1 MIAQELVTLLRFKL
15 EQSGIGRYRAAVQQ
29 VRKSAQ
35 SYGEAIQK
43 SNNTAVRGA
52 NQAAAAY
59 SRLGGIVRAVLGGI
73 GVRMLM
79 SIADDWASVEGRV
92 SLTTK
97 SVEEQKYVMDELF
110 KSAQRNRQEFT
121 ATADLFQKVA
131 RNKDDLGLSTDQTL
145 QLTDVIGK
153 SMVIGGGD
161 AGAQQA
167 ALLQLGQALSSGTLR
182 GDELNSILEQSPRL
196 AQAIADAF
204 GVPVG
209 KLREMGKEGRLT
221 SKELAQGL
229 LRQAD
234 KLNEEFERMPKT
246 FSGSFTIIRNKI
258 GQVVSGLNKSTRAAE
273 AFYKVSN
280 WLIDNFETL
289 AMIIAGSLVVT
300 KILSWQNALLE
311 ATGATNLLTAA
322 QIRLRQV
329 MTASNAR
336 TLGQWA
342 RLAAILY
349 GLYLIGDDIY
359 GWLKGDISVI
369 GGLIGR
375 AEEWADEIETV
386 KNILG
391 FIKDLLFGAGMTFKE
406 WAVKGFAI
414 LAVLMALVKIIG
426 VVFAVL
432 RGIRMMVAVIN
443 ALMMANPIVAILMII
458 IGLLLLIWYYWDDIK
473 AAGAAAW
480 DWIKAKALSAW
491 NSIKA
496 AAAAAWDWVLSRG
509 RAAWEGIK
517 TAVQAV
523 TDFVRAAWEGA
534 IKSVTGWIDSIVQSW
549 NNLKSLI
556 SGGFS
561 FSGFSAPAPAARG
574 GGSYVQTFN
583 TTVNGARDPAA
594 AANRVNNNFRY
605 RLSSPVLGR

>member
-35 SYGEAIQK
+35 GYGEAIQK

-73 GVRMLM
+73 GLSMLM
-79 SIADDWASVEGRV
+79 GMADDWASMEGRV

-209 KLREMGKEGRLT
+209 KLREMGKEGKLT

-229 LRQAD
+229 LKQAD

-246 FSGSFTIIRNKI
+246 FSGSFTIIRNKL
-258 GQVVSGLNKSTRAAE
+258 GQIVSNLNKSTHAAE

-280 WLIDNFETL
+280 WIIDNFEMLVTL
-289 AMIIAGSLVVT
+289 IGGGAVVAKFT
-300 KILSWQNALLE
+300 LWRNALLG

-322 QIRLRQV
+322 QIRLRRV
-329 MTASNAR
+329 MNAGVGR
-336 TLGQWA
+336 TLGQMV

-349 GLYLIGDDIY
+349 GLYLIGEDFY
-359 GWLKGDISVI
+359 VWLQGGDSLL
-369 GGLIGR
+369 GDLIGQSS
-375 AEEWADEIETV
+375 EWADEIETV
-386 KNILG
+386 KNIFG

-414 LAVLMALVKIIG
+414 LAVLMALAKIIG

-432 RGIRMMVAVIN
+432 RGIRMVVGVIN
-443 ALMMANPIVAILMII
+443 AMMMANPIAAILLII

-480 DWIKAKALSAW
+480 DWIKAKALAAW

-523 TDFVRAAWEGA
+523 TDFVKTAWDDA
-534 IKSVTGWIDSIVQSW
+534 IKAVTGWIDNIVQSW
-549 NNLKSLI
+549 NNLKNLV

-561 FSGFSAPAPAARG
+561 FSGFGGKAPMPNG
-574 GGSYVQTFN
+574 GNSYIQN
-583 TTVNGARDPAA
+583 ISNTVNGSPNPGRDAARLAD
-594 AANRVNNNFRY
+594 RY
-605 RLSSPVLGR
+605 RTPYPQTGKI

>member
-1 MIAQELVTLLRFKL
+1 MIAQELVTLIRFKL
-15 EQSGIGRYRAAVQQ
+15 EQSGIGRYRSAVQQ
-29 VRKSAQ
+29 VRQSAK
-35 SYGEAIQK
+35 SYGDAIQK
-43 SNNTAVRGA
+43 SNSTAVRGA

-59 SRLGGIVRAVLGGI
+59 SRLGSIMQTVLAGI
-73 GVRMLM
+73 GTRMLM
-79 SIADDWASVEGRV
+79 GMADDWASVEGRI

-97 SVEEQKYVMDELF
+97 SSEEQKYVMDELF

-229 LRQAD
+229 LKQAD

-258 GQVVSGLNKSTRAAE
+258 GQVIHGLNKASGAAE
-273 AFYKVSN
+273 VFYRITN
-280 WLIDNFETL
+280 WLIDNFEMLITL
-289 AMIIAGSLVVT
+289 IGGGLVLAKFT
-300 KILSWQNALLE
+300 LWRNAILG

-322 QIRLRQV
+322 QIRLRRV
-329 MTASNAR
+329 MNAGVGR
-336 TLGQWA
+336 TLGQMV

-349 GLYLIGDDIY
+349 GLYLIGEDFY
-359 GWLKGDISVI
+359 VWLQGGDSLL
-369 GGLIGR
+369 GDLIGQSS
-375 AEEWADEIETV
+375 EWADEIETV
-386 KNILG
+386 KNIFG
-391 FIKDLLFGAGMTFKE
+391 FIKYLLGGADMPLKE
-406 WAVKGFAI
+406 WIVKFAAI
-414 LAVLMALVKIIG
+414 FSIGMALVKTFSVMFSI
-426 VVFAVL
+426 L
-432 RGIRMMVAVIN
+432 RGIRMAVGLFSA
-443 ALMMANPIVAILMII
+443 ALTGPIGIILII

-534 IKSVTGWIDSIVQSW
+534 IKAVTGWIDSIVQSW
-549 NNLKSLI
+549 NNLKNLI
-556 SGGFS
+556 SGGFG
-561 FSGFSAPAPAARG
+561 FGGFSAPAPAARG

>member
-15 EQSGIGRYRAAVQQ
+15 EQAGIGRYRAAVQQ

-35 SYGEAIQK
+35 GYGEAIQK

-59 SRLGGIVRAVLGGI
+59 SRLGGIMRAVLGGI
-73 GVRMLM
+73 GVSMLM
-79 SIADDWASVEGRV
+79 GMADDWASVEGRV

-97 SVEEQKYVMDELF
+97 SAEEQKYVMDELF

-209 KLREMGKEGRLT
+209 KLLEMGKAGKLT

-229 LRQAD
+229 LKQAD
-234 KLNEEFERMPKT
+234 KLNEEFEKMPKT

-258 GQVVSGLNKSTRAAE
+258 GQIVHGLNESSGAAE
-273 AFYKVSN
+273 VFYRITN
-280 WLIDNFETL
+280 WLIDNFEMLVTL
-289 AMIIAGSLVVT
+289 IGGGAVIAKFVLWRNA
-300 KILSWQNALLE
+300 ILE
-311 ATGATNLLTAA
+311 THKATGLLTVA
-322 QIRLRQV
+322 QQKLQSV
-329 MTASNAR
+329 MNAGFGR
-336 TLGQWA
+336 TLGQMV

-349 GLYLIGDDIY
+349 GLYLIGEDFY
-359 GWLKGDISVI
+359 VWLQGGDSLL
-369 GGLIGR
+369 GDLIGQSS
-375 AEEWADEIETV
+375 EWADKIETV
-386 KNILG
+386 KNIFG
-391 FIKDLLFGAGMTFKE
+391 FIKYLLGGADMPLKE
-406 WAVKGFAI
+406 WLVKFAAI
-414 LAVLMALVKIIG
+414 FSIGMALVKLFGTAFSI
-426 VVFAVL
+426 L
-432 RGIRMMVAVIN
+432 RGICSAVG
-443 ALMMANPIVAILMII
+443 AFASLLASPIGILLII
-458 IGLLLLIWYYWDDIK
+458 IALAILIWYYWDEIK

-480 DWIKAKALSAW
+480 DWIKAKALAAW
-491 NSIKA
+491 DGIKA
-496 AAAAAWDWVLSRG
+496 AGAAAWDWVLSKG
-509 RAAWEGIK
+509 RAAWDGIK

-523 TDFVRAAWEGA
+523 TDFVKTTWDDA
-534 IKSVTGWIDSIVQSW
+534 IKAVTGWIDNIVQSW
-549 NNLKSLI
+549 NNLKNLV

-561 FSGFSAPAPAARG
+561 FPGFGGKAPMPNG
-574 GGSYVQTFN
+574 GNSYVQNIN
-583 TTVNGARDPAA
+583 TTVHGARDPGKTAGYINSRFNLPRPA
-594 AANRVNNNFRY
+594 
-605 RLSSPVLGR
+605 LGR

>member
-15 EQSGIGRYRAAVQQ
+15 EQSGIGRYCAAVQQ

-73 GVRMLM
+73 GVSMLM
-79 SIADDWASVEGRV
+79 GMADDWASVEGRV

-196 AQAIADAF
+196 AQAIANAF

-209 KLREMGKEGRLT
+209 KLREMGKEGKLT

-229 LRQAD
+229 LKQAD

-246 FSGSFTIIRNKI
+246 FSGSFTIIRNKL
-258 GQVVSGLNKSTRAAE
+258 GQIVSNLNKSTHAAE

-280 WLIDNFETL
+280 WIIDNFETL
-289 AMIIAGSLVVT
+289 ITLVGGGVLIAKFVLWRNAILDAHKASSLLNVA
-300 KILSWQNALLE
+300 WQAFNKENRFA
-311 ATGATNLLTAA
+311 
-322 QIRLRQV
+322 
-329 MTASNAR
+329 
-336 TLGQWA
+336 LGQML

-349 GLYLIGDDIY
+349 GLYLIGQDIY
-359 GWLKGDISVI
+359 VWLNGGISVT
-369 GGLIGR
+369 GSLIGR

-386 KNILG
+386 KNILA

-414 LAVLMALVKIIG
+414 LAVLMALAKIIG

-443 ALMMANPIVAILMII
+443 ALMIANPIVAILMII

-480 DWIKAKALSAW
+480 DWIKAKALAAW
-491 NSIKA
+491 NGIKA
-496 AAAAAWDWVLSRG
+496 AAAAAWDWVLSKG
-509 RAAWEGIK
+509 RAAWEGIRS
-517 TAVQAV
+517 AVQAV

-534 IKSVTGWIDSIVQSW
+534 IKAVTGWIDGIVQSW
-549 NNLKSLI
+549 NNLKNLV

-561 FSGFSAPAPAARG
+561 FSGFGGKAPMPNG
-574 GGSYVQTFN
+574 GGNVTQTFN
-583 TTVNGARDPAA
+583 TTVHGARDPGKTAGYINSRFNLPRPA
-594 AANRVNNNFRY
+594 
-605 RLSSPVLGR
+605 LGR

>member
-52 NQAAAAY
+52 NQAAAVY

-73 GVRMLM
+73 GVSMLM
-79 SIADDWASVEGRV
+79 GMADDWASVEGRV

-131 RNKDDLGLSTDQTL
+131 RNKGDLGLSTDQTL

-161 AGAQQA
+161 AGGQKA
-167 ALLQLGQALSSGTLR
+167 ALLPLGQALSSGTLR

-229 LRQAD
+229 LKQAD

-258 GQVVSGLNKSTRAAE
+258 GQVVSGLNKSARAAE

-280 WLIDNFETL
+280 WLIDNFEMLITL
-289 AMIIAGSLVVT
+289 IGGGVVIAKFVLWRNA
-300 KILSWQNALLE
+300 ILG

-322 QIRLRQV
+322 QMRLRRV
-329 MTASNAR
+329 MNAGVGR
-336 TLGQWA
+336 TLGQMV

-349 GLYLIGDDIY
+349 GLYLIGQDIY
-359 GWLKGDISVI
+359 VWLNGGVSVT
-369 GGLIGR
+369 GSLIGR

-391 FIKDLLFGAGMTFKE
+391 FIKYLLGGADMPLKE
-406 WAVKGFAI
+406 WIVKFAAI
-414 LAVLMALVKIIG
+414 FSIGIALVKTFSVIFSI
-426 VVFAVL
+426 L
-432 RGIRMMVAVIN
+432 RGIRMAVGLFSA
-443 ALMMANPIVAILMII
+443 ALTGPIGVILII

-480 DWIKAKALSAW
+480 DWIKAKALAAW
-491 NSIKA
+491 NGIKA

-523 TDFVRAAWEGA
+523 TDFVRTAWDGA
-534 IKSVTGWIDSIVQSW
+534 IRAVTGWIDNIVQSW
-549 NNLKSLI
+549 NNLKNLI

-561 FSGFSAPAPAARG
+561 FPGFGGKAPLANG
-574 GGSYVQTFN
+574 GGSYTQN
-583 TTVNGARDPAA
+583 NSITVNASNNPGRDARNAVPS
-594 AANRVNNNFRY
+594 FRIAH
-605 RLSSPVLGR
+605 PVVGKF

>member
-15 EQSGIGRYRAAVQQ
+15 EQAGIGRYRAAVQQ

-35 SYGEAIQK
+35 SYGETIQK

-52 NQAAAAY
+52 NQA
-59 SRLGGIVRAVLGGI
+59 RAVLGGI
-73 GVRMLM
+73 GVSMLM
-79 SIADDWASVEGRV
+79 GMADDWASVEGRV

-209 KLREMGKEGRLT
+209 KLREMGKEGKLT

-229 LRQAD
+229 LKQAD

-273 AFYKVSN
+273 AFYRVSN
-280 WLIDNFETL
+280 WIIDNFEMLVTL
-289 AMIIAGSLVVT
+289 IGGGAIIAKFVL
-300 KILSWQNALLE
+300 WRNAIME
-311 ATGATNLLTAA
+311 ATGATNLFTLA
-322 QIRLRQV
+322 QQKLQSV
-329 MTASNAR
+329 MNAGFGR
-336 TLGQWA
+336 TLGQMV

-349 GLYLIGDDIY
+349 GLYLIGEDFY
-359 GWLKGDISVI
+359 VWLQGGDSLL
-369 GGLIGR
+369 GDLIGQSS
-375 AEEWADEIETV
+375 EWADEIETV
-386 KNILG
+386 KNIFG

-414 LAVLMALVKIIG
+414 LAVLMALAKIIG

-432 RGIRMMVAVIN
+432 RGIRMVVGVIN
-443 ALMMANPIVAILMII
+443 AMMMANPIAAILLII

-480 DWIKAKALSAW
+480 DWIKAKALAAW
-491 NSIKA
+491 NGIKA
-496 AAAAAWDWVLSRG
+496 AAAAAWDWVLSKG
-509 RAAWEGIK
+509 LAAWDGIK

-523 TDFVRAAWEGA
+523 TDFVKTAWDDA
-534 IKSVTGWIDSIVQSW
+534 IKAVTGWIDSIVQSW
-549 NNLKSLI
+549 NNLKNLV

-561 FSGFSAPAPAARG
+561 FPGFGGKAPLANS
-574 GGSYVQTFN
+574 GGSYTQN
-583 TTVNGARDPAA
+583 NSIIVNASNNPGRDARNAVPS
-594 AANRVNNNFRY
+594 FRIPH
-605 RLSSPVLGR
+605 PVVGKF

>member
-73 GVRMLM
+73 GLSMLM
-79 SIADDWASVEGRV
+79 GMADDWASVEGRV

-209 KLREMGKEGRLT
+209 KLREMGKEGKLT

-229 LRQAD
+229 LKQAD

-273 AFYKVSN
+273 VFYRITN
-280 WLIDNFETL
+280 WLIDNFEMLVTL
-289 AMIIAGSLVVT
+289 IGGGAVIAKFVLWRNAILDAHKATSLLNVA
-300 KILSWQNALLE
+300 WQAFNKENRFA
-311 ATGATNLLTAA
+311 
-322 QIRLRQV
+322 
-329 MTASNAR
+329 
-336 TLGQWA
+336 LGQML

-349 GLYLIGDDIY
+349 GLYLIGQDIY
-359 GWLKGDISVI
+359 VWLNGGISVT
-369 GGLIGR
+369 GSLIGR

-414 LAVLMALVKIIG
+414 LAVLMALAKIIG

-443 ALMMANPIVAILMII
+443 ALMIANPIVAILMII

-480 DWIKAKALSAW
+480 DWIKAKALAAW
-491 NSIKA
+491 NGIKA
-496 AAAAAWDWVLSRG
+496 AAAAAWDWVLSKG
-509 RAAWEGIK
+509 RAAWEGIRS
-517 TAVQAV
+517 AVQAV

-534 IKSVTGWIDSIVQSW
+534 IKAVTGWIDNIVQSW
-549 NNLKSLI
+549 NNLKNLV

-561 FSGFSAPAPAARG
+561 FSGFGGKAPMPNG
-574 GGSYVQTFN
+574 GNSYVQNIN
-583 TTVNGARDPAA
+583 TTVHGARDPGKTAGYINSRFNLPRPA
-594 AANRVNNNFRY
+594 
-605 RLSSPVLGR
+605 LGG

>member
-15 EQSGIGRYRAAVQQ
+15 EQAGIGRYRAAVQQ

-35 SYGEAIQK
+35 DYGEAIQK

-73 GVRMLM
+73 GVSMLM
-79 SIADDWASVEGRV
+79 GMADDWASVEGRV

-209 KLREMGKEGRLT
+209 KLREMGKEGKLT

-229 LRQAD
+229 LKQAD

-246 FSGSFTIIRNKI
+246 FSGSFTIIRNKL

-280 WLIDNFETL
+280 WLIDNFEMLITL
-289 AMIIAGSLVVT
+289 IGGGLVVAKFT
-300 KILSWQNALLE
+300 LWRNALLE
-311 ATGATNLLTAA
+311 ATGATNLLTLA
-322 QIRLRQV
+322 QQKLHAV
-329 MTASNAR
+329 MNAGVGR
-336 TLGQWA
+336 TLGQMV

-349 GLYLIGDDIY
+349 GLYLIGEDFY
-359 GWLKGDISVI
+359 VWLQGGDSLL
-369 GGLIGR
+369 GDLIGQS
-375 AEEWADEIETV
+375 ADWADEIETV
-386 KNILG
+386 KNIFG
-391 FIKDLLFGAGMTFKE
+391 FIKELLFGAGMTFKE

-414 LAVLMALVKIIG
+414 LAVLMALAKIIG

-432 RGIRMMVAVIN
+432 RGIRTMVAVIN
-443 ALMMANPIVAILMII
+443 ALMMANPIIAILTIV

-480 DWIKAKALSAW
+480 DWIKAKALAAW
-491 NSIKA
+491 NGIKA
-496 AAAAAWDWVLSRG
+496 AAAAAWDWVLSKG

-523 TDFVRAAWEGA
+523 TDFVKTAWDSA
-534 IKSVTGWIDSIVQSW
+534 IKAVTGWIDGIVQSW
-549 NNLKSLI
+549 NNLKNLV

-561 FSGFSAPAPAARG
+561 FSGFGGKAPMPNG
-574 GGSYVQTFN
+574 GGNVTQTIN
-583 TTVNGARDPAA
+583 TTVYGAGDPGRTAA
-594 AANRVNNNFRY
+594 YINSRFNLPNP
-605 RLSSPVLGR
+605 SLGRS

>member
-15 EQSGIGRYRAAVQQ
+15 EQAGIGRYRAAVQQ

-35 SYGEAIQK
+35 GYGEAIQK

-73 GVRMLM
+73 GVSMLM
-79 SIADDWASVEGRV
+79 GMADDWASVEGRV

-209 KLREMGKEGRLT
+209 KLREMGKEGKLT

-229 LRQAD
+229 LKQAD

-273 AFYKVSN
+273 AFYEVSN
-280 WLIDNFETL
+280 WIIDNFETL
-289 AMIIAGSLVVT
+289 ITLVGGGAVIAKFVLWRNA
-300 KILSWQNALLE
+300 ILDAHKATSFLNVAWQAFNKENRFA
-311 ATGATNLLTAA
+311 
-322 QIRLRQV
+322 
-329 MTASNAR
+329 
-336 TLGQWA
+336 LGQML

-349 GLYLIGDDIY
+349 GLYLIGEDIY
-359 GWLKGDISVI
+359 VWLQGGVSVT

-375 AEEWADEIETV
+375 ASEWKEQIETV

-391 FIKDLLFGAGMTFKE
+391 FIKELLFGAGMTFKE
-406 WAVKGFAI
+406 WAIKGFAI

-432 RGIRMMVAVIN
+432 RGIRTMVAVIN
-443 ALMMANPIVAILMII
+443 ALMMANPIVAILMVI

-480 DWIKAKALSAW
+480 DWIKAKALAAW
-491 NSIKA
+491 NGIKA
-496 AAAAAWDWVLSRG
+496 AAAAAWDWVLSKG

-523 TDFVRAAWEGA
+523 TDFVKTAWDSA
-534 IKSVTGWIDSIVQSW
+534 IKAVTGWIDGIVQSW
-549 NNLKSLI
+549 NNLKNLV

-561 FSGFSAPAPAARG
+561 FGGFSAPAPAARG
-574 GGSYVQTFN
+574 GGSYVQNFN
-583 TTVNGARDPAA
+583 TTVNGAPDPAE

-605 RLSSPVLGR
+605 RLSSPALGG

>member
-73 GVRMLM
+73 GLSMLM
-79 SIADDWASVEGRV
+79 GMADDWASVEGRV

-209 KLREMGKEGRLT
+209 KLREMGKEGKLT

-229 LRQAD
+229 LKQAD

-273 AFYKVSN
+273 AFYRVSN
-280 WLIDNFETL
+280 WIIDNFEMLVTL
-289 AMIIAGSLVVT
+289 IGGGAVIAKFVLWRNA
-300 KILSWQNALLE
+300 ILG

-322 QIRLRQV
+322 QMRLRRV
-329 MTASNAR
+329 MNAGVGR
-336 TLGQWA
+336 TLGQMV

-349 GLYLIGDDIY
+349 GLYLIGQDIY
-359 GWLKGDISVI
+359 VWLNGGVSVT
-369 GGLIGR
+369 GSLIGR

-391 FIKDLLFGAGMTFKE
+391 FIKYLLGGADMPLKE
-406 WAVKGFAI
+406 WIVKFAAI
-414 LAVLMALVKIIG
+414 FSIGIALVKTFSVIFSI
-426 VVFAVL
+426 L
-432 RGIRMMVAVIN
+432 RGIRMAVGLFSA
-443 ALMMANPIVAILMII
+443 ALTGPIGVILII

-480 DWIKAKALSAW
+480 DWIKAKALAAW
-491 NSIKA
+491 NGIKA

-523 TDFVRAAWEGA
+523 TDFVRTAWDGA
-534 IKSVTGWIDSIVQSW
+534 IRAVTGWIDNIVQSW
-549 NNLKSLI
+549 NNLKNLI

-561 FSGFSAPAPAARG
+561 FPGFGGKAPLANG
-574 GGSYVQTFN
+574 GGSYTQN
-583 TTVNGARDPAA
+583 NSITVNASNNPGRDARNAVPS
-594 AANRVNNNFRY
+594 FRIAH
-605 RLSSPVLGR
+605 PVVGKF

>member
-73 GVRMLM
+73 GVSMLM
-79 SIADDWASVEGRV
+79 GMADDWASVEGRV

-209 KLREMGKEGRLT
+209 KLREMGKEGKLT

-229 LRQAD
+229 LKQAD

-280 WLIDNFETL
+280 WIIDNFEML
-289 AMIIAGSLVVT
+289 VMLIGGGAVIAKFVLWRNAILDAHKATSLLNVA
-300 KILSWQNALLE
+300 WQAFNKENRFA
-311 ATGATNLLTAA
+311 
-322 QIRLRQV
+322 
-329 MTASNAR
+329 
-336 TLGQWA
+336 LGQML

-349 GLYLIGDDIY
+349 GLYLIGEDIY
-359 GWLKGDISVI
+359 VWLQGGVSVT

-375 AEEWADEIETV
+375 ASEWKEQIETV

-391 FIKDLLFGAGMTFKE
+391 FIKELLFGAGMTFKE
-406 WAVKGFAI
+406 WAIKGFAI
-414 LAVLMALVKIIG
+414 LAVLMALAKIIG

-443 ALMMANPIVAILMII
+443 ALMIANPIVAILMII

-480 DWIKAKALSAW
+480 DWIKAKALAAW
-491 NSIKA
+491 NGIKA
-496 AAAAAWDWVLSRG
+496 AAAAAWDWVLSKG
-509 RAAWEGIK
+509 RAAWEGIRS
-517 TAVQAV
+517 AVQAV

-534 IKSVTGWIDSIVQSW
+534 IKAVTGWIDNIVQSW
-549 NNLKSLI
+549 NNLKNLV

-561 FSGFSAPAPAARG
+561 FSGFGGKAPMPNG
-574 GGSYVQTFN
+574 GGNVTQTFN
-583 TTVNGARDPAA
+583 TTVHGARDPGRT
-594 AANRVNNNFRY
+594 AANINARFN
-605 RLSSPVLGR
+605 LSNPYLGK

>member
-73 GVRMLM
+73 GVSMLM
-79 SIADDWASVEGRV
+79 GMADDWASVEGRV

-161 AGAQQA
+161 TGAQQA

-196 AQAIADAF
+196 AQAIANAF

-209 KLREMGKEGRLT
+209 KLREMGKEGKLT

-229 LRQAD
+229 LKQAD

-246 FSGSFTIIRNKI
+246 FSGSFTIIRNKL
-258 GQVVSGLNKSTRAAE
+258 GQIVSNLNKSTHAAE

-280 WLIDNFETL
+280 WIIDNFETL
-289 AMIIAGSLVVT
+289 ITLVGGGVLIAKFVLWRNAILDAHKASSLLNVA
-300 KILSWQNALLE
+300 WQAFNKENRFA
-311 ATGATNLLTAA
+311 
-322 QIRLRQV
+322 
-329 MTASNAR
+329 
-336 TLGQWA
+336 LGQML

-349 GLYLIGDDIY
+349 GLYLIGQDIY
-359 GWLKGDISVI
+359 VWLNGGISVT
-369 GGLIGR
+369 GSLIGR

-386 KNILG
+386 KNILA

-414 LAVLMALVKIIG
+414 LAVLMALAKIIG

-443 ALMMANPIVAILMII
+443 ALMIANPIVAILMII

-480 DWIKAKALSAW
+480 DWIKAKALAAW
-491 NSIKA
+491 NGIKA
-496 AAAAAWDWVLSRG
+496 AAAAAWDWVLSKG
-509 RAAWEGIK
+509 RAAWEGIRS
-517 TAVQAV
+517 AVQAV

-534 IKSVTGWIDSIVQSW
+534 IKAVTGWIDGIVQSW
-549 NNLKSLI
+549 NNLKNLV

-561 FSGFSAPAPAARG
+561 FSGFGGKAPMPNG
-574 GGSYVQTFN
+574 GGNVTQTFN
-583 TTVNGARDPAA
+583 TTVHGARDPGKTAGYINSRFNLPRPA
-594 AANRVNNNFRY
+594 
-605 RLSSPVLGR
+605 LGR

>member
-15 EQSGIGRYRAAVQQ
+15 EQAGIGRYRAAVQQ

-35 SYGEAIQK
+35 DYGEAIQK

-73 GVRMLM
+73 GVSMLM
-79 SIADDWASVEGRV
+79 GMADDWASVEGRV

-209 KLREMGKEGRLT
+209 KLREMGKEGKLT

-229 LRQAD
+229 LKQAD

-246 FSGSFTIIRNKI
+246 FSGSFTIIRNKV
-258 GQVVSGLNKSTRAAE
+258 GQIVHGLNKASGAAE
-273 AFYKVSN
+273 VFYRITN
-280 WLIDNFETL
+280 WLIDNFEMLITL
-289 AMIIAGSLVVT
+289 VGGGLVVA
-300 KILSWQNALLE
+300 KFVLWRNAILG
-311 ATGATNLLTAA
+311 ATRATNLLTAA
-322 QIRLRQV
+322 QMRLRQV
-329 MTASNAR
+329 MNAGVGR
-336 TLGQWA
+336 TLGQMV

-349 GLYLIGDDIY
+349 GLYLIGQDIY
-359 GWLKGDISVI
+359 VWLNGGVSVT
-369 GGLIGR
+369 GSLIGR

-391 FIKDLLFGAGMTFKE
+391 FIKYLLGGADMPLKE
-406 WAVKGFAI
+406 WIVKFAAI
-414 LAVLMALVKIIG
+414 FSIGMALVKTFSVMFSI
-426 VVFAVL
+426 L
-432 RGIRMMVAVIN
+432 RGIRMAVGLFSA
-443 ALMMANPIVAILMII
+443 ALTGPIGIILII

-480 DWIKAKALSAW
+480 DWIKAKALAAW
-491 NSIKA
+491 DGIKA
-496 AAAAAWDWVLSRG
+496 AAAVVWDWVLSKG
-509 RAAWEGIK
+509 RAAWDGIK

-523 TDFVRAAWEGA
+523 TDFVKTAWDDA
-534 IKSVTGWIDSIVQSW
+534 IKAVTGWIDNIVQSW
-549 NNLKSLI
+549 NNLKNLV

-561 FSGFSAPAPAARG
+561 FSGFGGKAPMPNG
-574 GGSYVQTFN
+574 GNSYIQN
-583 TTVNGARDPAA
+583 ISNTVNGSPNPGRDAARLAD
-594 AANRVNNNFRY
+594 RY
-605 RLSSPVLGR
+605 RTPYPQTGKT

>member
-73 GVRMLM
+73 GVSMLM
-79 SIADDWASVEGRV
+79 GMADDWASVEGRV

-209 KLREMGKEGRLT
+209 KLREMGKAGKLT

-229 LRQAD
+229 LKQAD
-234 KLNEEFERMPKT
+234 KLNEEFEKMPKT

-280 WLIDNFETL
+280 WIIDNFEMLVTL
-289 AMIIAGSLVVT
+289 IGGGAVIAKFVLWRNAILDAHKATSLLNVA
-300 KILSWQNALLE
+300 WQAFNKENRFA
-311 ATGATNLLTAA
+311 
-322 QIRLRQV
+322 
-329 MTASNAR
+329 
-336 TLGQWA
+336 LGQML

-349 GLYLIGDDIY
+349 GLYLIGEDIY
-359 GWLKGDISVI
+359 VWLQGGVSVT

-375 AEEWADEIETV
+375 ASEWKEQIETV

-391 FIKDLLFGAGMTFKE
+391 FIKELLFGAGMTFNE
-406 WAVKGFAI
+406 WAIKGFAI
-414 LAVLMALVKIIG
+414 LAVLMALAKIIG

-443 ALMMANPIVAILMII
+443 ALMMANPIVAILMVI
-458 IGLLLLIWYYWDDIK
+458 IGLLLLIWYYWDEIK

-480 DWIKAKALSAW
+480 DWIKAKALTAW
-491 NSIKA
+491 NGIKA
-496 AAAAAWDWVLSRG
+496 AAAAAWDWVLSKG
-509 RAAWEGIK
+509 RAAWDGIK

-523 TDFVRAAWEGA
+523 TDFVKTAWDDA
-534 IKSVTGWIDSIVQSW
+534 IKAVTGWIDNIVQSW
-549 NNLKSLI
+549 NNLKNLV

-561 FSGFSAPAPAARG
+561 FSGFGGKAPLANG
-574 GGSYVQTFN
+574 GGSYTQN
-583 TTVNGARDPAA
+583 NSIIVNASSNPGRDARNAVPS
-594 AANRVNNNFRY
+594 FRIP
-605 RLSSPVLGR
+605 LPVVGIS

>member
-73 GVRMLM
+73 GVSMLM
-79 SIADDWASVEGRV
+79 GMADDWASVEGRV

-196 AQAIADAF
+196 AQAIANAF

-209 KLREMGKEGRLT
+209 KLREMGKEGKLT

-229 LRQAD
+229 LKQAD

-246 FSGSFTIIRNKI
+246 FSGSFTIIRNKL
-258 GQVVSGLNKSTRAAE
+258 GQIVSNLNKSTHAAE

-280 WLIDNFETL
+280 WIIDNFETL
-289 AMIIAGSLVVT
+289 ITLVGGGVLIAKFVLWRNAILDAHKASSLLNVA
-300 KILSWQNALLE
+300 WQAFNKENRFA
-311 ATGATNLLTAA
+311 
-322 QIRLRQV
+322 
-329 MTASNAR
+329 
-336 TLGQWA
+336 LGQML

-349 GLYLIGDDIY
+349 GLYLIGQDIY
-359 GWLKGDISVI
+359 VWLNGGISVT
-369 GGLIGR
+369 GSLIGR

-386 KNILG
+386 KNIFG
-391 FIKDLLFGAGMTFKE
+391 FIKELLFGAGMTFKE

-414 LAVLMALVKIIG
+414 LSVLMALAKIIG
-426 VVFAVL
+426 VVLAVL
-432 RGIRMMVAVIN
+432 RGIRTMVAVIN
-443 ALMMANPIVAILMII
+443 VLMMTNPIIAILTII

-480 DWIKAKALSAW
+480 DWIKAKALAAW
-491 NSIKA
+491 NGIKA
-496 AAAAAWDWVLSRG
+496 AAAAAWDWVLSKG
-509 RAAWEGIK
+509 RAAWEGIRS
-517 TAVQAV
+517 AVQAV

-534 IKSVTGWIDSIVQSW
+534 IKAVTGWIDGIVQSW
-549 NNLKSLI
+549 NNLKNLV

-561 FSGFSAPAPAARG
+561 FSGFGGKAPMPNG
-574 GGSYVQTFN
+574 GGNVTQTFN
-583 TTVNGARDPAA
+583 TTVHGARDPGKTAGYINSRFNLPRPA
-594 AANRVNNNFRY
+594 
-605 RLSSPVLGR
+605 LGR

>member
-73 GVRMLM
+73 GTRMLM
-79 SIADDWASVEGRV
+79 SMADDWASVEGRI

-97 SVEEQKYVMDELF
+97 SAEEQKYVMDELF

-161 AGAQQA
+161 AGEQQA

-229 LRQAD
+229 LKQAD

-246 FSGSFTIIRNKI
+246 FSGSFTIIRNKL

-480 DWIKAKALSAW
+480 DWIKAKALAAW
-491 NSIKA
+491 NGIKA

-509 RAAWEGIK
+509 RAAWEGIRS
-517 TAVQAV
+517 AVQAV
-523 TDFVRAAWEGA
+523 TDFVRTAWDGA
-534 IKSVTGWIDSIVQSW
+534 IRAVTGWIDNIVQSW
-549 NNLKSLI
+549 NNLKNLI

-561 FSGFSAPAPAARG
+561 FPGFGGKAPLANSGG
-574 GGSYVQTFN
+574 NITQTFN
-583 TTVNGARDPAA
+583 TTVHGARDPGKTAA
-594 AANRVNNNFRY
+594 HINSRY
-605 RLSSPVLGR
+605 NLPAPVLGR

>member
-35 SYGEAIQK
+35 GYGEAIQK

-73 GVRMLM
+73 GLSMLM
-79 SIADDWASVEGRV
+79 GMADDWASMEGRV

-209 KLREMGKEGRLT
+209 KLREMGKEGKLT

-229 LRQAD
+229 LKQAD

-273 AFYKVSN
+273 AFYRVSN
-280 WLIDNFETL
+280 WIIDNFETL
-289 AMIIAGSLVVT
+289 ITLVGGGAVIAKFILWRNAILDAHKATSLLNVA
-300 KILSWQNALLE
+300 WQAFNKENRFA
-311 ATGATNLLTAA
+311 
-322 QIRLRQV
+322 
-329 MTASNAR
+329 
-336 TLGQWA
+336 LGQML

-349 GLYLIGDDIY
+349 GLYLIGEDIY
-359 GWLKGDISVI
+359 VWLQGGVSVT

-375 AEEWADEIETV
+375 ASEWKEQIETV

-391 FIKDLLFGAGMTFKE
+391 FIKELLFGAGMTFKE
-406 WAVKGFAI
+406 WAIKGFAI

-432 RGIRMMVAVIN
+432 RGIRTMVAVIN
-443 ALMMANPIVAILMII
+443 ALMMANPIVAILMVI

-480 DWIKAKALSAW
+480 DWIKAKALAAW
-491 NSIKA
+491 NGIKA
-496 AAAAAWDWVLSRG
+496 AAAAAWDWVLSKG

-523 TDFVRAAWEGA
+523 TDFVKTAWDSA
-534 IKSVTGWIDSIVQSW
+534 IKAVTGWIDGIVQSW
-549 NNLKSLI
+549 NNLKNLV

-561 FSGFSAPAPAARG
+561 FSGFGGKAPMPNG
-574 GGSYVQTFN
+574 GGNVTQTFN
-583 TTVNGARDPAA
+583 TTVHGARDPGRT
-594 AANRVNNNFRY
+594 AANINARFN
-605 RLSSPVLGR
+605 LSNPYLGK

>member
-73 GVRMLM
+73 GLSMLM
-79 SIADDWASVEGRV
+79 GMADDWASVEGRV

-209 KLREMGKEGRLT
+209 KLREMGKEGKLT

-229 LRQAD
+229 LKQAD

-273 AFYKVSN
+273 AFYRVSN
-280 WLIDNFETL
+280 WIIDNFEMLVTL
-289 AMIIAGSLVVT
+289 IGGGAVIAKFVLWRNAILDAHKASSLLNVT
-300 KILSWQNALLE
+300 WQAFNKENRFA
-311 ATGATNLLTAA
+311 
-322 QIRLRQV
+322 
-329 MTASNAR
+329 
-336 TLGQWA
+336 LGQML

-349 GLYLIGDDIY
+349 GLYLIGQDIY
-359 GWLKGDISVI
+359 VWLNGGISVT
-369 GGLIGR
+369 GSLVGR

-414 LAVLMALVKIIG
+414 LAVLMALAKIIG

-443 ALMMANPIVAILMII
+443 ALMIANPIVAILMII

-480 DWIKAKALSAW
+480 DWIKAKALAAW
-491 NSIKA
+491 NGIKA
-496 AAAAAWDWVLSRG
+496 AAAAAWDWVLSKG
-509 RAAWEGIK
+509 RAAWEGIRS
-517 TAVQAV
+517 AVQAV

-534 IKSVTGWIDSIVQSW
+534 IKAVTGWIDNIVQSW
-549 NNLKSLI
+549 NNLKNLV

-561 FSGFSAPAPAARG
+561 FSGFGGKAPMPNG
-574 GGSYVQTFN
+574 GGNVTQTFN
-583 TTVNGARDPAA
+583 TTVHGARDPGRT
-594 AANRVNNNFRY
+594 AANINARFN
-605 RLSSPVLGR
+605 LSNPYLGK

>member
-15 EQSGIGRYRAAVQQ
+15 EQAGIGRYRAAVQQ

-73 GVRMLM
+73 GVSMLM
-79 SIADDWASVEGRV
+79 GMADDWASVEGRV

-209 KLREMGKEGRLT
+209 KLREMGKEGKLT

-229 LRQAD
+229 LKQAD

-258 GQVVSGLNKSTRAAE
+258 GQIVHGLNKASGAAE
-273 AFYKVSN
+273 VFYRITN
-280 WLIDNFETL
+280 WLIDNFEMLITL
-289 AMIIAGSLVVT
+289 VGGGLVVA
-300 KILSWQNALLE
+300 KFVLWRNAILG
-311 ATGATNLLTAA
+311 ATRATNLLTAA

-329 MTASNAR
+329 MNAGVGR
-336 TLGQWA
+336 TLGQMV

-349 GLYLIGDDIY
+349 GLYLIGQDIY
-359 GWLKGDISVI
+359 VWLNGGVSVT
-369 GGLIGR
+369 GSLIGR

-391 FIKDLLFGAGMTFKE
+391 FIKYLLGGADMPLKE
-406 WAVKGFAI
+406 WIVKFAAI
-414 LAVLMALVKIIG
+414 FSIGMALVKTFSVMFSI
-426 VVFAVL
+426 L
-432 RGIRMMVAVIN
+432 RGIRMAVGLFSA
-443 ALMMANPIVAILMII
+443 ALTGPIGIILII

-480 DWIKAKALSAW
+480 DWIKAKALAAW
-491 NSIKA
+491 DGIKA
-496 AAAAAWDWVLSRG
+496 AAAAVWAWVLSKG
-509 RAAWEGIK
+509 RAAWGGIK
-517 TAVQAV
+517 SAVQSV
-523 TDFVRAAWEGA
+523 TDFVKSCWQAA
-534 IKSVTGWIDSIVQSW
+534 IDMVVGWIDRIVGKW
-549 NNLKSLI
+549 EELKSMVSKGLDFI
-556 SGGFS
+556 GFT
-561 FSGFSAPAPAARG
+561 GKAPMPN
-574 GGSYVQTFN
+574 GGSNVTQTIN
-583 TTVNGARDPAA
+583 TTVHGAKDPGRTAA
-594 AANRVNNNFRY
+594 YINSRFNLPNP
-605 RLSSPVLGR
+605 SLGRS

>member
-1 MIAQELVTLLRFKL
+1 MIAQELVTLIRFKL
-15 EQSGIGRYRAAVQQ
+15 EQSGIGRYRSAVQQ
-29 VRKSAQ
+29 VRQSAK
-35 SYGEAIQK
+35 SYGDAIQK
-43 SNNTAVRGA
+43 SNSTAVRGA

-79 SIADDWASVEGRV
+79 SMADDWSSVEGRV

-131 RNKDDLGLSTDQTL
+131 RNKDDLGLSVDQTL

-229 LRQAD
+229 LKQAD

-246 FSGSFTIIRNKI
+246 FSGSFTIIRNKL
-258 GQVVSGLNKSTRAAE
+258 GQVIHGLNKASGAAE
-273 AFYKVSN
+273 VFYRITN
-280 WLIDNFETL
+280 WLIDNFEMLVTL
-289 AMIIAGSLVVT
+289 IGGGLVVAKFT
-300 KILSWQNALLE
+300 LWRNAILG

-322 QIRLRQV
+322 QMRLRQV
-329 MTASNAR
+329 MNAGVGR
-336 TLGQWA
+336 TLGQMV

-349 GLYLIGDDIY
+349 GLYLIGEDFY
-359 GWLKGDISVI
+359 VWLQGGDSLL
-369 GGLIGR
+369 GDLIGQSS
-375 AEEWADEIETV
+375 EWVDEIETV
-386 KNILG
+386 KNIFG

-414 LAVLMALVKIIG
+414 LAVLMALAKIIG

-443 ALMMANPIVAILMII
+443 ALMIANPIVAILMII
-458 IGLLLLIWYYWDDIK
+458 IGLLLIWYYWDDIK

-480 DWIKAKALSAW
+480 DWIKAKALAAW
-491 NSIKA
+491 NGIKS

-523 TDFVRAAWEGA
+523 TDFVRTAWDGA
-534 IKSVTGWIDSIVQSW
+534 IRAVTGWIDGIVQSW
-549 NNLKSLI
+549 NNLKNLV

-561 FSGFSAPAPAARG
+561 FPGFGGKAPLANG
-574 GGSYVQTFN
+574 GGSYTQN
-583 TTVNGARDPAA
+583 NSIIVNASNNPGRDARNAVPS
-594 AANRVNNNFRY
+594 FRIPH
-605 RLSSPVLGR
+605 PVVGKF

>member
-79 SIADDWASVEGRV
+79 SMADDWASVEGRV

-280 WLIDNFETL
+280 WIIDNFETL

-480 DWIKAKALSAW
+480 DWIKAKALAAW
-491 NSIKA
+491 NGIKA

-509 RAAWEGIK
+509 RAAWEGIRS
-517 TAVQAV
+517 AVQAV
-523 TDFVRAAWEGA
+523 TDFVRTAWDNA
-534 IKSVTGWIDSIVQSW
+534 IRAVTGWIDNIVQSW
-549 NNLKSLI
+549 NNLKNLI

-561 FSGFSAPAPAARG
+561 FPGFGGKAPLANG
-574 GGSYVQTFN
+574 GGSYTQN
-583 TTVNGARDPAA
+583 NSIIVNASNNPGRDARNAVPS
-594 AANRVNNNFRY
+594 FRIPH
-605 RLSSPVLGR
+605 PVVGKF

>member
-79 SIADDWASVEGRV
+79 SMADDWSSVEGRV

-229 LRQAD
+229 LKQAD

-258 GQVVSGLNKSTRAAE
+258 GQVIHGLNKASGAAE
-273 AFYKVSN
+273 VFYRITN
-280 WLIDNFETL
+280 WLVDNFEMLVTL
-289 AMIIAGSLVVT
+289 IGGGLVVAKFT
-300 KILSWQNALLE
+300 LWRNAILG
-311 ATGATNLLTAA
+311 ATGATNLLTVA
-322 QIRLRQV
+322 QMRLRRV
-329 MTASNAR
+329 MNAGVGR
-336 TLGQWA
+336 TLGQMV

-349 GLYLIGDDIY
+349 GLYLIGQDIY
-359 GWLKGDISVI
+359 VWLNGGVSVT
-369 GGLIGR
+369 GSLIGR

-391 FIKDLLFGAGMTFKE
+391 FIKYLLGGADMPLKE
-406 WAVKGFAI
+406 WIVKFAAI
-414 LAVLMALVKIIG
+414 FSIGIALIKTFSVIFSI
-426 VVFAVL
+426 L
-432 RGIRMMVAVIN
+432 RGIRMAVGLFSA
-443 ALMMANPIVAILMII
+443 ALTGPIGVILII

-523 TDFVRAAWEGA
+523 TDFVRTAWDGA
-534 IKSVTGWIDSIVQSW
+534 IRAVTGWIDNIVQSW
-549 NNLKSLI
+549 NNLKNLV

-561 FSGFSAPAPAARG
+561 FPGFGGKAPLANG
-574 GGSYVQTFN
+574 GGSYTQN
-583 TTVNGARDPAA
+583 NSIIVNASNNPGRDARNAVPS
-594 AANRVNNNFRY
+594 FRIPH
-605 RLSSPVLGR
+605 PVVGKF

>member
-15 EQSGIGRYRAAVQQ
+15 EQSGIGRYRVAVQQ

-73 GVRMLM
+73 GLSMLM
-79 SIADDWASVEGRV
+79 GMADDWASVEGRV

-145 QLTDVIGK
+145 RLTDVIGK

-209 KLREMGKEGRLT
+209 KLREMGKEGKLT

-229 LRQAD
+229 LKQAD

-258 GQVVSGLNKSTRAAE
+258 GQIVHGLNKASGAAE
-273 AFYKVSN
+273 VFYRITN
-280 WLIDNFETL
+280 WLIDNFEMLVTL
-289 AMIIAGSLVVT
+289 IGGGAVIAKFVR
-300 KILSWQNALLE
+300 WRNAVLATHK
-311 ATGATNLLTAA
+311 ATGLLTVA
-322 QIRLRQV
+322 QQKLQSV
-329 MTASNAR
+329 MNAGFGR
-336 TLGQWA
+336 TLWQMV

-349 GLYLIGDDIY
+349 GLYLIGEDFY
-359 GWLKGDISVI
+359 VWLQGGDSLL
-369 GGLIGR
+369 GDLIGQSS
-375 AEEWADEIETV
+375 EWADEIETV
-386 KNILG
+386 KNIFG
-391 FIKDLLFGAGMTFKE
+391 FIKYLLGGADMPLKE
-406 WAVKGFAI
+406 WLVKFAAI
-414 LAVLMALVKIIG
+414 FSIGMALVKLLG
-426 VVFAVL
+426 TAVFVL
-432 RGIRMMVAVIN
+432 RGICSAVG
-443 ALMMANPIVAILMII
+443 AFASLLASPIGILLII
-458 IGLLLLIWYYWDDIK
+458 IALAILIWYYWDEIK

-480 DWIKAKALSAW
+480 DWIKAKALAAW
-491 NSIKA
+491 NGIKA
-496 AAAAAWDWVLSRG
+496 AAAAAWDWVLSKG
-509 RAAWEGIK
+509 LAAWEGIK

-534 IKSVTGWIDSIVQSW
+534 IKAVTGWIDNIVQSW
-549 NNLKSLI
+549 NNLKNLV

-561 FSGFSAPAPAARG
+561 FSGFGGKAPMPNG
-574 GGSYVQTFN
+574 GNSYIQN
-583 TTVNGARDPAA
+583 ISNTVNGSPNPGRDAARLAD
-594 AANRVNNNFRY
+594 RY
-605 RLSSPVLGR
+605 RTPYPQTGKI

>member
-35 SYGEAIQK
+35 GYGEAIQK

-59 SRLGGIVRAVLGGI
+59 SRLGGIMRAVLGGI
-73 GVRMLM
+73 GVSMLM
-79 SIADDWASVEGRV
+79 GMADDWASVEGRV

-97 SVEEQKYVMDELF
+97 SAEEQKYVMDELF

-209 KLREMGKEGRLT
+209 KLREMGKEGKLT

-229 LRQAD
+229 LKQAD
-234 KLNEEFERMPKT
+234 KLNAEFERMPKT

-280 WLIDNFETL
+280 WIIDNFEMLVTL
-289 AMIIAGSLVVT
+289 IGGGAVIAKFVLWRNAILDAHKATSLLNVA
-300 KILSWQNALLE
+300 WQAFNKENRFA
-311 ATGATNLLTAA
+311 
-322 QIRLRQV
+322 
-329 MTASNAR
+329 
-336 TLGQWA
+336 LGQML

-349 GLYLIGDDIY
+349 GLYLIGEDFY
-359 GWLKGDISVI
+359 VWLQGGDSLL
-369 GGLIGR
+369 GDLIGQSS
-375 AEEWADEIETV
+375 EWADEIETV
-386 KNILG
+386 KNIFG

-414 LAVLMALVKIIG
+414 LAVLMALAKIIG

-443 ALMMANPIVAILMII
+443 ALMIANPIVAILMII

-480 DWIKAKALSAW
+480 DWIKAKALAAW
-491 NSIKA
+491 NGIKA

-509 RAAWEGIK
+509 RAAWEGIRS
-517 TAVQAV
+517 AVQAV

-534 IKSVTGWIDSIVQSW
+534 IKAVTGWIDNIVQSW
-549 NNLKSLI
+549 NNLKNLV

-561 FSGFSAPAPAARG
+561 FSGFGGKAPMPNG
-574 GGSYVQTFN
+574 GNSYVQNIN
-583 TTVNGARDPAA
+583 TTVHGARDPGKTAGYINSRFNLPRPA
-594 AANRVNNNFRY
+594 
-605 RLSSPVLGR
+605 LGK

>member
-15 EQSGIGRYRAAVQQ
+15 EQSSIGRYRAAVQQ

-73 GVRMLM
+73 GLSMLM
-79 SIADDWASVEGRV
+79 GMADDWASVEGRV

-229 LRQAD
+229 LKQAD

-280 WLIDNFETL
+280 WIIDNFEMLVTL
-289 AMIIAGSLVVT
+289 IGGGAVIAKFVLWRNA
-300 KILSWQNALLE
+300 ILDAHK
-311 ATGATNLLTAA
+311 ATGLLNVAWQA
-322 QIRLRQV
+322 FNKENRF
-329 MTASNAR
+329 A
-336 TLGQWA
+336 LGQML

-349 GLYLIGDDIY
+349 GLYLIGQDIY
-359 GWLKGDISVI
+359 VWLNGGISVT
-369 GGLIGR
+369 GSLIGR

-386 KNILG
+386 KHILG
-391 FIKDLLFGAGMTFKE
+391 FIKYLLGGADMPLKE
-406 WAVKGFAI
+406 WIVKFAAI
-414 LAVLMALVKIIG
+414 FSIGMALVKTFSVMFSI
-426 VVFAVL
+426 L
-432 RGIRMMVAVIN
+432 RGIRMAVGLFSA
-443 ALMMANPIVAILMII
+443 ALTGPIGIILII

-480 DWIKAKALSAW
+480 DWIKAKALAAW
-491 NSIKA
+491 NGIKA
-496 AAAAAWDWVLSRG
+496 AAAAAWDWVLSKG
-509 RAAWEGIK
+509 RAAWEGIRS
-517 TAVQAV
+517 AVQAV
-523 TDFVRAAWEGA
+523 TDFVRAAWDGA
-534 IKSVTGWIDSIVQSW
+534 IRAVTGWIDNIVQSW
-549 NNLKSLI
+549 NNLKNLI

-561 FSGFSAPAPAARG
+561 FLVFGGKAPLANG
-574 GGSYVQTFN
+574 GGSYTQN
-583 TTVNGARDPAA
+583 NSIIVNASNNPGRDARNAVPS
-594 AANRVNNNFRY
+594 FRIAH
-605 RLSSPVLGR
+605 PVVGKF

>member
-15 EQSGIGRYRAAVQQ
+15 EQAGIGRYRAAVQQ

-73 GVRMLM
+73 GASMLM
-79 SIADDWASVEGRV
+79 GMADDWASVEGRV

-97 SVEEQKYVMDELF
+97 SAEEQKYVMDELF

-209 KLREMGKEGRLT
+209 KLREMGKEGKLT

-229 LRQAD
+229 LKQAD

-273 AFYKVSN
+273 AFYRVSN
-280 WLIDNFETL
+280 WIIDNFETL

-391 FIKDLLFGAGMTFKE
+391 FIKYLLGGADMPLKE
-406 WAVKGFAI
+406 WIVKFAAI
-414 LAVLMALVKIIG
+414 FSIGIALVKTFSVIFSIP
-426 VVFAVL
+426 
-432 RGIRMMVAVIN
+432 RGIRMAVGLFSA
-443 ALMMANPIVAILMII
+443 ALTGPIGVILII

-480 DWIKAKALSAW
+480 DWIKVKALAAW
-491 NSIKA
+491 NGIKA
-496 AAAAAWDWVLSRG
+496 AAAAAWDWVLSKG
-509 RAAWEGIK
+509 LAAWDGIK

-523 TDFVRAAWEGA
+523 TDFVKTAWDDA
-534 IKSVTGWIDSIVQSW
+534 IKAVTGWIDNIVQSW
-549 NNLKSLI
+549 NNLKNLV

-561 FSGFSAPAPAARG
+561 FSGFGGKAPLPNG
-574 GGSYVQTFN
+574 GNSYIQN
-583 TTVNGARDPAA
+583 ISNTVNGSPNPGRDAARLAD
-594 AANRVNNNFRY
+594 RY
-605 RLSSPVLGR
+605 RTSYPYLGK

>member
-52 NQAAAAY
+52 NQAAAVY

-73 GVRMLM
+73 GVSMLM
-79 SIADDWASVEGRV
+79 GMADDWASVEGRV

-131 RNKDDLGLSTDQTL
+131 RNKGDLGLSTDQTL

-229 LRQAD
+229 LKQAD

-258 GQVVSGLNKSTRAAE
+258 GQVVSGLNKSARAAE

-280 WLIDNFETL
+280 WLIDNFEMLITL
-289 AMIIAGSLVVT
+289 IGGGVVIAKFVLWRNA
-300 KILSWQNALLE
+300 ILG

-322 QIRLRQV
+322 QMRLRRV
-329 MTASNAR
+329 MNAGVGR
-336 TLGQWA
+336 TLGQMV

-349 GLYLIGDDIY
+349 GLYLIGQDIY
-359 GWLKGDISVI
+359 VWLNGGVSVT
-369 GGLIGR
+369 GSLIGR

-391 FIKDLLFGAGMTFKE
+391 FIKYLLGGADMPLKE
-406 WAVKGFAI
+406 WIVKFAAI
-414 LAVLMALVKIIG
+414 FSIGIALVKTFSVIFSI
-426 VVFAVL
+426 L
-432 RGIRMMVAVIN
+432 RGIRMAVGLFSA
-443 ALMMANPIVAILMII
+443 ALTGPIGVILII

-480 DWIKAKALSAW
+480 DWIKAKALAAW
-491 NSIKA
+491 NGIKA

-523 TDFVRAAWEGA
+523 TDFVRTAWDGA
-534 IKSVTGWIDSIVQSW
+534 IRAVTGWIDNIVQSW
-549 NNLKSLI
+549 NNLKNLI

-561 FSGFSAPAPAARG
+561 FPGFGGKAPLANG
-574 GGSYVQTFN
+574 GGSYTQN
-583 TTVNGARDPAA
+583 NSITVNASNNPGRDARNAVPS
-594 AANRVNNNFRY
+594 FRIAH
-605 RLSSPVLGR
+605 PVVGKF

>member
-15 EQSGIGRYRAAVQQ
+15 EQAGIGRYRAAVQQ

-35 SYGEAIQK
+35 DYGEAIQK

-59 SRLGGIVRAVLGGI
+59 SRLGGIVRAILGGI
-73 GVRMLM
+73 GVSMLM
-79 SIADDWASVEGRV
+79 GMADDWASVEGRV

-209 KLREMGKEGRLT
+209 KLREMGKEGKLT

-229 LRQAD
+229 LKQAD

-246 FSGSFTIIRNKI
+246 FSGSFTIIRNKV
-258 GQVVSGLNKSTRAAE
+258 GQIVHGLNKASGAAE
-273 AFYKVSN
+273 VFYRITN
-280 WLIDNFETL
+280 WLIDNFEMLITL
-289 AMIIAGSLVVT
+289 VGGGLVVA
-300 KILSWQNALLE
+300 KFVLWRNAILG
-311 ATGATNLLTAA
+311 ATRATNLLTAA

-329 MTASNAR
+329 MNAGVGR
-336 TLGQWA
+336 TLGQMV

-349 GLYLIGDDIY
+349 GLYLIGQDIY
-359 GWLKGDISVI
+359 VWLNGGVSVT
-369 GGLIGR
+369 GSLIGR

-391 FIKDLLFGAGMTFKE
+391 FIKYLLGGADMPLKE
-406 WAVKGFAI
+406 WIVKFAAI
-414 LAVLMALVKIIG
+414 FSIGMALVKTFSVMFSI
-426 VVFAVL
+426 L
-432 RGIRMMVAVIN
+432 RGIRMAVGLFSA
-443 ALMMANPIVAILMII
+443 ALTGPIGIILII

-480 DWIKAKALSAW
+480 DWIKAKALAAW
-491 NSIKA
+491 DGIKA
-496 AAAAAWDWVLSRG
+496 AAAAVWAWVLSKG
-509 RAAWEGIK
+509 RAAWGGIK
-517 TAVQAV
+517 SAVQSV
-523 TDFVRAAWEGA
+523 TDFVKSCWQAA
-534 IKSVTGWIDSIVQSW
+534 INMVVGWIDRIVGKW
-549 NNLKSLI
+549 EELKGMVSKGLDFI
-556 SGGFS
+556 GFTS
-561 FSGFSAPAPAARG
+561 KAPMPN
-574 GGSYVQTFN
+574 GGSNVTQTIN
-583 TTVNGARDPAA
+583 TTVHGAKDPGRTAA
-594 AANRVNNNFRY
+594 YINSRFNLPNP
-605 RLSSPVLGR
+605 SLGRS